1 MVVRIYARYGSQ
13 SHHSR
18 RGVIMKKFIFITFT
32 ILFIPLWLIGFI
44 AQTAYAVIA
53 SGWLESEA
61 AMLKMYRDKKQKEQ
75 KQ

>member
-1 MVVRIYARYGSQ
+1 
-13 SHHSR
+13 
-18 RGVIMKKFIFITFT
+18 MKKFIFITFT